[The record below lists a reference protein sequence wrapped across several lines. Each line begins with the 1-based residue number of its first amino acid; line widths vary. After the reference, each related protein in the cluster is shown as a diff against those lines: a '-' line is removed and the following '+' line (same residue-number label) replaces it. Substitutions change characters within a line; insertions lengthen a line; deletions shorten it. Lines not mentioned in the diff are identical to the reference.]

1 MMTVDELNRL
11 LQEPEGENLEFK
23 KAENKFGTDELTK
36 YCVALANERGGRIVF
51 GVTDKR
57 QRRVTGTT
65 AFAQPE
71 QARKTVLDRL
81 KISITF
87 DVIEHPDGRVVVFT
101 VASRPTGVLLQ
112 YDGQFWERHGDA
124 LVGMELTSGRA
135 REITAELGTDFS
147 ASIVDGLTLADLD
160 GQAIANFQ
168 NEWIE
173 FTGNERLRSLTSEQV
188 LRDIEGVTEDGV
200 TYAALILFGTRPAI
214 RKHLAQSE
222 IVFEY
227 RSSEAAGPAA
237 QRENLT
243 DAFFNLHDQVWK
255 LVNLRNDQQPYQDD
269 LAVRNVPTFDE
280 RAVREGVLNAV
291 CHRHYQMAGNIFLRQ
306 YSDQLVIE
314 SPGGFL
320 PEITPENILNRQS
333 PRNRRVAEIL
343 QLCGLVERS
352 GQGVD
357 LMYERSIRQ
366 SKPHPDFTGSD
377 ESTVVLRLSGR
388 MLDPSFVRFLGTY
401 VPAKLDEL
409 GTDDWLALSR
419 IASEQPLTD
428 SLQLRVDNLLSRG
441 LIERVDGGRFI
452 LPRIYYQF
460 HDRGSVYDRL
470 RQREQQKEKVEQVLD
485 SYRIDGVAIS
495 DLNDSL
501 PEFERANLRRLLQE
515 LQVDGR
521 VHTKGEKRWMRYFPG
536 PAEGNGES

>member
-1 MMTVDELNRL
+1 MMSVAELERL
-11 LQEPEGENLEFK
+11 LKEPEGENLEFK
-23 KAENKFGTDELTK
+23 KAANKFGTDELTK
-36 YCVALANERGGRIVF
+36 YCVALANEGGGRIVF
-51 GVTDKR
+51 GVTD
-57 QRRVTGTT
+57 RRPRKVTATT

-71 QARKTVLDRL
+71 EVRKTVLDRL
-81 KISITF
+81 KIPIHF

-112 YDGQFWERHGDA
+112 YDGQFWDRQGDA

-135 REITAELGTDFS
+135 REITAELGADFS
-147 ASIVDGLTLADLD
+147 ASVVDRLTIADLD
-160 GQAIANFQ
+160 PQAIENFQ

-173 FTGNERLRSLTSEQV
+173 FTGKEGLRSLTAEQV
-188 LRDIEGVTEDGV
+188 LRDVEAVTDEGV
-200 TYAALILFGTRPAI
+200 TYAGLILFGKRAAI

-243 DAFFNLHDQVWK
+243 DAFFNLHDRIWE
-255 LVNLRNDQQPYQDD
+255 LVNLRNDQQPYQDE
-269 LAVRNVPTFDE
+269 LAIRNVPTFDE

-306 YSDQLVIE
+306 YPDQLVIE

-366 SKPHPDFTGSD
+366 SKPHPDFSGSD
-377 ESTVVLRLSGR
+377 ENTVVLRLSGR

-409 GTDDWLALSR
+409 GTDDWLALSQ
-419 IASEQPLTD
+419 IAGEQTLSS
-428 SLQLRVDNLLSRG
+428 SLQQRVDNLLSRG
-441 LIERVDGGRFI
+441 LIERIGGGRFI

-460 HDRGSVYDRL
+460 HGRESTYNRL
-470 RQREQQKEKVEQVLD
+470 REREQLKERVEEILEGFRLD
-485 SYRIDGVAIS
+485 GRLIGDIHEEMPT
-495 DLNDSL
+495 L
-501 PEFERANLRRLLQE
+501 ERKTLRRLLQE
-515 LQVDGR
+515 LQDEER
-521 VHTKGEKRWMRYFPG
+521 VHSEGENRWTRYFPG
-536 PAEGNGES
+536 PTSQEGE